1 MHSCDNNDRMDPKIV
16 NQTET
21 GISGKQLGTFIRN
34 KPMAMEQLI
43 RIEHRD
49 KRGELV
55 PLKLNTCQTRLHELI
70 ERTRAFRVVKNL
82 LLGDEDKC
90 ARTLKRLNIS
100 PDLLFSEKVEAVY
113 KKNVDHVM
121 RIVYKHHGIQLS
133 DGPCRIVVTKCRRAG
148 VSSYIEARFFLDANF
163 SDNLSVMVMAH
174 KGPNARRVF
183 KYASDFYKYW
193 PAKWDKY
200 RKKAEYKTKD
210 GYAFENNSRYQ
221 VLTAGG
227 RESARGDQYDLMHY
241 SETAFY
247 ESYQEVNAA
256 LTAAP
261 PHAMCIEE
269 STGNGPQGGFYD
281 RWQRALTLDDVIQA
295 HDDQNAEKLAK
306 WNGYIRFFYGWLD
319 EPAYRMDVFDW
330 ERDQL
335 VLSLDEHEEA
345 LRLAYPD
352 ITLEQLKWRRLKI
365 ENDCQG
371 NEAGLPP
378 EQFFE
383 QEFPSCVD
391 EVFQSQST
399 KWFDQQ
405 KLRQA
410 RLRASSVKPAKTIA
424 LRPDA
429 DPKPVLPGRE
439 TLTVWRTPK
448 PGHTYC
454 IGADVA
460 QGLRHGDWSVAIVF
474 DRHEGMTLEEV
485 AMLRIKTPAPAFGE
499 LLCTLAEWYNDA
511 FIVPEANGPGLATC
525 TRIIENRYPHIYH
538 RATLDLIK
546 NKAADPNSFR
556 FGFYMTNAT
565 KGRILSDLQESI
577 REETTVIYSKPI
589 FDEMASFESQDGKL
603 SAPKGEH
610 DDCVMALALGLFA
623 HNKGAPPV
631 TRRSR
636 SQIDPELLEDP
647 EIADVWKS
655 VMKKIARDQKDRS
668 KARPGV
674 RPFMKRKR

>member
-1 MHSCDNNDRMDPKIV
+1 MDHEDV
-16 NQTET
+16 NQTDAGT
-21 GISGKQLGTFIRN
+21 SGKQLGKFIRDT
-34 KPMAMEQLI
+34 PFAMEKLI

-49 KRGELV
+49 KKGELV
-55 PLKLNTCQTRLHELI
+55 PLKLNNCQTRLHNLI
-70 ERTRAFRVVKNL
+70 ERTRAFCVVKNL
-82 LLGDEDKC
+82 LLGDKDKQDR
-90 ARTLKRLNIS
+90 ALKRLNIDK
-100 PDLLFSEKVEAVY
+100 DLLFSEKVDAVY

-121 RIVYKHHGIQLS
+121 RLLWKNNHIETS

-148 VSSYIEARFFLDANF
+148 VSSYVEARFFLDANF
-163 SDNLSVMVMAH
+163 NSNLSVMVMAH

-200 RKKAEYKTKD
+200 RKKADYKTKD
-210 GYAFENNSRYQ
+210 GYSFENNSRYQ

-281 RWQRALTLDDVIQA
+281 RWQKGMDLDDVIKA
-295 HDDQNAEKLAK
+295 HDDEDGDTLAK

-319 EPAYRMDVFDW
+319 EPAYRRNVFDW

-335 VLSLDEHEEA
+335 VLSLDEHEDA

-371 NEAGLPP
+371 NESGLPP

-383 QEFPSCVD
+383 QEYPANFS

-410 RLRASSVKPAKTIA
+410 RLRAMSVKPVSTVS
-424 LRPDA
+424 LRPDQ
-429 DPKPVLPGRE
+429 DPKTVLPGRE
-439 TLTVWRTPK
+439 TLRVWRK
-448 PGHTYC
+448 PIKGHSYC
-454 IGADVA
+454 IGADVS
-460 QGLRHGDWSVAIVF
+460 QGLRHGDWSVAVVF
-474 DRHEGMTLEEV
+474 DRHQGMTLEEV
-485 AMLRIKTPAPAFGE
+485 AFLRIKTPAPAFGE

-511 FIVPEANGPGLATC
+511 FLMPEANGPGLATC
-525 TRIIENRYPHIYH
+525 TRIVENRYPHIYH
-538 RATLDLIK
+538 RATLDLIR
-546 NKAADPNSFR
+546 NRASDPNTFR
-556 FGFYMTNAT
+556 FGFYVTNVT
-565 KGRILSDLQESI
+565 KGRILSDLQEAV
-577 REETTVIYSKPI
+577 REQTLVLYSGTI
-589 FDEMASFESQDGKL
+589 FDEMAAFESHDGRL
-603 SAPKGEH
+603 AAPRGSF
-610 DDCVMALALGLFA
+610 DDCVMSVALGLFA

-631 TRRSR
+631 RRRNEGVLAEDSFD
-636 SQIDPELLEDP
+636 DPDV
-647 EIADVWKS
+647 AAVWKA
-655 VMKKIARDQKDRS
+655 VMKKIARDQTDRS

-674 RPFMKRKR
+674 RPYMKRRR